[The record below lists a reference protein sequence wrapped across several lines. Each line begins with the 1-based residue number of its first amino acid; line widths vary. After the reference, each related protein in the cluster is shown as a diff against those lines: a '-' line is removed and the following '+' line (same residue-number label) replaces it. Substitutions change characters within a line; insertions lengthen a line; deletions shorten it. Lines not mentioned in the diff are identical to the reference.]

1 MADFAALERI
11 DNLRMIGRSSDAEE
25 LIRTGL
31 AEEPQDAQLLWR
43 LGAVLQA
50 DMRYAEGLHAAQAA
64 VAADPGSP
72 DAHREYGVLLAE
84 TGDFAGAVAAAE
96 TAVDLAPVHAH
107 TILAYSYVL
116 GLAKRYPEAAE
127 LARKAVELAPHDPA
141 THGQLGDVALMS
153 GDRAGARRAY
163 QEVLRLDPEHAAARK
178 ALASVD
184 LLSARQRAALIG
196 VVSAGRLDPN
206 TPGLMPLVTA
216 ILSELN
222 WRMRAMLVLAYLPV
236 MTIASNHDGAPSW
249 DTRYAAL
256 AVLAVSGAVV
266 WWHARALPRG
276 SHTVLLAALR
286 GDGNL
291 KTFYGMVVLG
301 LIAYA
306 AIAVTGRAPYVPTM
320 WTVAIIMIVFTIAS
334 IYYNHR
340 PPG

>member
-1 MADFAALERI
+1 MAEYGALERI
-11 DNLRMIGRSSDAEE
+11 DDLRLVGRSSDAEA
-25 LIRTGL
+25 LIRAGL

-72 DAHREYGVLLAE
+72 DAHRELGVLLAE

-96 TAVDLAPVHAH
+96 TAIDLAPFHAH
-107 TILAYSYVL
+107 TVLAYSYVL
-116 GLAKRYPEAAE
+116 GLAKRYSDAAE
-127 LARKAVELAPHDPA
+127 IALRAVELAPHDPA
-141 THGQLGDVALMS
+141 THAQLGDVALMS

-163 QEVLRLDPEHAAARK
+163 QEVLRLNPEHAAARK

-216 ILSELN
+216 VLSELN
-222 WRMRAMLVLAYLPV
+222 WRIRAMLILAYLPV
-236 MTIASNHDGAPSW
+236 MTIASNHHGAPSW
-249 DTRYAAL
+249 GTRYAAL
-256 AVLAVSGAVV
+256 AVLAVSAAVV

-286 GDGNL
+286 GDGTL
-291 KTFYGMVVLG
+291 KAYYALVTLG

-306 AIAVTGRAPYVPTM
+306 AIAVTGRAPYVPAM
-320 WTVAIIMIVFTIAS
+320 WTAAIMMIVFTIMS
-334 IYYNHR
+334 SYYNSR